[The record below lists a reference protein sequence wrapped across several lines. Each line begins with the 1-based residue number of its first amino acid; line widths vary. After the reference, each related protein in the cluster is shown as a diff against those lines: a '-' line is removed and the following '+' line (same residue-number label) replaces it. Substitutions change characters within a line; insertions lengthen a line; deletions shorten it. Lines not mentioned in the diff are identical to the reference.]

1 MAALLISTIEI
12 TDPAGYEEYRK
23 LVAPVLQKFGGRF
36 LVRGGRIHHLEG
48 AWQPGRV
55 VVVEFESVEK
65 AKAFSD
71 SPEYAQAKAIRH
83 RTSESSVIVVEGV

>member
-12 TDPAGYEEYRK
+12 TDPVGYEEYRK
-23 LVAPVLQKFGGRF
+23 LVAPVLARLGGKF
-36 LVRGGRIHHLEG
+36 LVRGGAIHHLEG
-48 AWQPGRV
+48 EWQPKRV

-71 SPEYAQAKAIRH
+71 SPEYAAAKEIRH

>member
-1 MAALLISTIEI
+1 MPALLISTIDI
-12 TDPAGYEEYRK
+12 TDPVGYEEYRRR
-23 LVAPVLQKFGGRF
+23 VAPVLARFGGRF
-36 LVRGGRIHHLEG
+36 LVRGGAIHHLEG
-48 AWQPGRV
+48 EWHPKRV

-71 SPEYAQAKAIRH
+71 SSEYAAAKEIRH